1 MMSDFGWASTEYYTE
16 PDMQFICTY
25 FAIQQKIIYWNTRW
39 MALTL
44 FCHNNLTITIMV
56 IVKRNAV

>member
-44 FCHNNLTITIMV
+44 FLLQ
-56 IVKRNAV
+56 